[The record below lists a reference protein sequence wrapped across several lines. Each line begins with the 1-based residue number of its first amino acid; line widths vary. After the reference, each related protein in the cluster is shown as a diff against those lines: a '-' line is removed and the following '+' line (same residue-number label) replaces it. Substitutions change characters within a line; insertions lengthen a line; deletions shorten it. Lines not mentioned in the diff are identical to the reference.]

1 MGFTLFYEENYNGG
15 ILIWWFFGFWAGGH
29 VVVGRRGGPL
39 VCLGELLG
47 APCVN
52 GWT

>member
-1 MGFTLFYEENYNGG
+1 LVVFWFLGGWSRGACEE
-15 ILIWWFFGFWAGGH
+15 
-29 VVVGRRGGPL
+29 GGPL